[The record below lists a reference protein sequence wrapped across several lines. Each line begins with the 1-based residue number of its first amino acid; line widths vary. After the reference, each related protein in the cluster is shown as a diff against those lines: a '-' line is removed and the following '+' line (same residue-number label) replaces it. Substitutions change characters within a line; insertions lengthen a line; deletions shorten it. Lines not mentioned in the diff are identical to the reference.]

1 MKRLMTLMLGLAF
14 LCTTVAVTYGQ
25 DTTGTST
32 AKKKKSGKK
41 KSAPKTDT
49 TKQ

>member
-25 DTTGTST
+25 DTATST
-32 AKKKKSGKK
+32 AKKKKGKK
-41 KSAPKTDT
+41 TAAPKTDT
-49 TKQ
+49 TPKK

>member
-25 DTTGTST
+25 DTSTST
-32 AKKKKSGKK
+32 KKMKKKGGGKK
-41 KSAPKTDT
+41 APKTDT
-49 TKQ
+49 TKG